1 MGLDVTDKLLC
12 YFVMALGNDG
22 LTHQTIKS
30 YLSAVHWP
38 GSRIQR
44 VPRSCGTSKGTRPLC
59 LLLGALYDWA
69 VPSHHTPKHGATM
82 LTTIPGARPMID
94 NSGRRLTRI
103 HNTMSCLHIV
113 MMMTSSFTVVVKK
126 NFTFLKMPLP
136 LHGRFDKRHGNA
148 TATER
153 QRRIRV
159 ST

>member
-12 YFVMALGNDG
+12 YFAMALGSDDIT
-22 LTHQTIKS
+22 LLTIKS

-82 LTTIPGARPMID
+82 LTTIPGAWPMID
-94 NSGRRLTRI
+94 NSGRRLITI
-103 HNTMSCLHIV
+103 NNTMSCLHV
-113 MMMTSSFTVVVKK
+113 MTSTFTKCVVMVIESSLYISHVQ
-126 NFTFLKMPLP
+126 FESML
-136 LHGRFDKRHGNA
+136 
-148 TATER
+148 
-153 QRRIRV
+153 QRRGMG
-159 ST
+159 

>member
-12 YFVMALGNDG
+12 YFVMALVNDG
-22 LTHQTIKS
+22 LTHLTIKS

-94 NSGRRLTRI
+94 NSGRRLTTI
-103 HNTMSCLHIV
+103 NNTMSCLHV
-113 MMMTSSFTVVVKK
+113 MTSSFTKCVVMV
-126 NFTFLKMPLP
+126 TESPL
-136 LHGRFDKRHGNA
+136 LISHVQF
-148 TATER
+148 ELLL
-153 QRRIRV
+153 QRRGMG
-159 ST
+159 